1 MNPTPCARGGG
12 TIPRVI
18 GSMAAA
24 LLVAMSPSSPAGT
37 PVPTPKHPVVDT
49 YFGTKITDDYRW
61 LEAGGD
67 PAVQA
72 WSDAQNQAARAYL
85 DALPGRARLQQ
96 RLTELL
102 SHEAPTWFRLT
113 ERNGVLFALKQQ
125 PPRAQPLIVV
135 LGSLERSEGERVLL
149 DPAVL
154 DPTGRTAIDF
164 FVPSLDGK
172 FVAVSLSRGGSERG
186 DVHVFETATGRELA
200 GDTVPYVNTG
210 TAGGSVA
217 WTADGFY
224 YTRHPHEGERPAADL
239 GFYQQVYFHRLG
251 TPASADTYEL
261 GRDFLR
267 IAENFLDTSA
277 DGRWATDLVQKGD
290 GGEYELFVRAPA
302 GGWTKVA
309 GYEDRIVGVAFGSG
323 PALYLLSRKDA
334 PRGQVLEL
342 PLVAGALNLA
352 PAKRL
357 VPAGPGAI
365 QDIVPTAQRLYL
377 VEQLGGPSRVRI
389 VDRAGRP
396 LGEVPTPPVTA
407 VGGVTSI
414 GTGDDLLVSV
424 SGYLTPVGVQR
435 FQAADGK
442 LIPTPYAAKAPVD
455 LSAYEVTRQECVSKD
470 GTRVPLNLV
479 HRKGLK
485 LDGRH
490 PTLLTG
496 YGGFGI
502 SIQPG
507 FSRTLPVW
515 LEAGGVFAQAN
526 LRGGGEFGEDWHQ
539 QGMLRRKQHVFDDF
553 LACAHWLVEH
563 RYTTPQRL
571 AIEGGSNGG
580 LLMGAALTQAP
591 RAFRA
596 VVAHVGYFDMLR
608 FEVAPNGV
616 FNTTEYGT
624 VKDPD
629 DFKTLLA
636 YSPLQRVRNGAPYPA
651 VLFMTGKNDPRV
663 DPFHSRKMVARLQAT
678 GTKQPILLRTADTGH
693 GMGTPLAERI
703 AQAVDSHAFLFHELG
718 MKAE

>member
-1 MNPTPCARGGG
+1 MST
-12 TIPRVI
+12 
-18 GSMAAA
+18 AA
-24 LLVAMSPSSPAGT
+24 PAAT
-37 PVPTPKHPVVDT
+37 PVPTPERPVVDT
-49 YFGTKITDDYRW
+49 YFGRKITDDYRW
-61 LEAGGD
+61 LEAGAD
-67 PAVQA
+67 AEVQA

-85 DALPGRARLQQ
+85 DALPGRTRLEK

-102 SHEAPTWFRLT
+102 GYEAPTWSRLT
-113 ERNGVLFALKQQ
+113 WRNGVLLALKQQ
-125 PPRAQPLIVV
+125 PPRAQPMIVV
-135 LGSLERSEGERVLL
+135 LASLERAEGERVLL

-164 FVPSLDGK
+164 FEPSLDGK

-186 DVHVFETATGRELA
+186 DVHVFEVATGRELA

-251 TPASADTYEL
+251 TPTSADTYEL

-277 DGRWATDLVQKGD
+277 DGRWAADLVQKGD
-290 GGEYELFVRAPA
+290 GGEYELFVRAPDQR
-302 GGWTKVA
+302 WTKVA
-309 GYEDRIVGVAFGSG
+309 EYRDRIVGLTFGPG
-323 PALYLLSRKDA
+323 PTLYLLSRKGA
-334 PRGQVLEL
+334 PRGEVLEL
-342 PLVAGALNLA
+342 PLEPGALSLA
-352 PAKRL
+352 RARKV
-357 VPAGPGAI
+357 VPAGQGAI
-365 QDIVPTAQRLYL
+365 QAMVATAQRLYL
-377 VEQLGGPSRVRI
+377 VEQLGGPSHVRI
-389 VDRAGRP
+389 LDRAGRP

-407 VGGVTSI
+407 ATGVTSI
-414 GTGDDLLVSV
+414 GEGDDLLVSV
-424 SGYLTPVGVQR
+424 SGYLNPVGVHR

-442 LIPTPYAAKAPVD
+442 LVATPYAAKAPVD
-455 LSAYEVTRQECVSKD
+455 LSGYEVTRQECVSKD

-479 HRKGLK
+479 HRKGLV
-485 LDGRH
+485 LDGRN

-553 LACAHWLVEH
+553 IACARWLVDH
-563 RYTTPQRL
+563 RYTTPRRL

-591 RAFRA
+591 AAFRA

-624 VKDPD
+624 VKDAD
-629 DFKTLLA
+629 DFKALAA
-636 YSPLQRVRNGAPYPA
+636 YSPLQHVRNGTAYPA

-678 GTKQPILLRTADTGH
+678 GTKLPILLRTADTGH

-718 MKAE
+718 MKAD